1 DPSEPRTKRGIN
13 RIQDL
18 PVGES
23 VVFNQFG
30 QAVGKWQYLYGKY
43 IGTHTRRLISI
54 LKKNWKQ
61 VTKEQ
66 KNFLWSDIKAHF
78 RLENDDVKKHTLVSC
93 GTKWKAFMTKL
104 RVKFILNKA
113 PRNKNGIK
121 TLPLELIDVSKNL
134 VLYKQPE
141 SWHKILTNL
150 KREYGVGCDIGYKK
164 GIKGYVRKNRIYEQ
178 RKDIEE
184 IEMKFCG
191 HNGVPTKR
199 VIPQHENAPFTKKG
213 KGNETPKEPNKQ
225 DKALEETTK
234 HQKTMQ
240 DIDEVKERV
249 EKEKAA
255 NRKPLQDLED
265 EVPWSNER
273 PLENKELNAIIGAW
287 FTLWRD

>member
-1 DPSEPRTKRGIN
+1 
-13 RIQDL
+13 
-18 PVGES
+18 
-23 VVFNQFG
+23 
-30 QAVGKWQYLYGKY
+30 
-43 IGTHTRRLISI
+43 THTSRLISI

-121 TLPLELIDVSKNL
+121 TLPIELIDVSKNL

-150 KREYGVGCDIGYKK
+150 KREYGVECDIGYKK

-184 IEMKFCG
+184 IEMK
-191 HNGVPTKR
+191 
-199 VIPQHENAPFTKKG
+199 
-213 KGNETPKEPNKQ
+213 
-225 DKALEETTK
+225 
-234 HQKTMQ
+234 
-240 DIDEVKERV
+240 
-249 EKEKAA
+249 
-255 NRKPLQDLED
+255 
-265 EVPWSNER
+265 
-273 PLENKELNAIIGAW
+273 
-287 FTLWRD
+287 